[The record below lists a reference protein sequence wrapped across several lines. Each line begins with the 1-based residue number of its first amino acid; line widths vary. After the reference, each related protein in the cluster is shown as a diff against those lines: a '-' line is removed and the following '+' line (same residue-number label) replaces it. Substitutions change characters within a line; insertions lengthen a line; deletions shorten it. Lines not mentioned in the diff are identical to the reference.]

1 MMSIGIEV
9 SKVVISLGSGVA
21 NASLLTKPRRLQE
34 KALSSRNTY
43 AQELFALISDRD
55 VSEEK
60 LKKSK
65 DLPIDLPK
73 FRGYDS
79 KLDIFSFRSE
89 FEKLVQPAIQKQ
101 YWVDILKKNYL
112 AGAALTLVD
121 KSETMS
127 EVWEKLTDA
136 YGNVKLLLQNKISQL
151 DKFEN
156 LDKIKGDEK
165 LGLALAKS
173 LI

>member
-1 MMSIGIEV
+1 MHAFICRLYS
-9 SKVVISLGSGVA
+9 
-21 NASLLTKPRRLQE
+21 ASNP
-34 KALSSRNTY
+34 
-43 AQELFALISDRD
+43 
-55 VSEEK
+55 
-60 LKKSK
+60 
-65 DLPIDLPK
+65 
-73 FRGYDS
+73 
-79 KLDIFSFRSE
+79 
-89 FEKLVQPAIQKQ
+89 KQ

-165 LGLALAKS
+165 LG
-173 LI
+173 